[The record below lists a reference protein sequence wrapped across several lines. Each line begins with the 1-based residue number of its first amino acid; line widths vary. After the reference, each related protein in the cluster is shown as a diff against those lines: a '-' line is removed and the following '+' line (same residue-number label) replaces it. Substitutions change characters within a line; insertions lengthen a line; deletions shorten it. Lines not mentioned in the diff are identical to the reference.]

1 MQHLAAFARRGR
13 YCLLPTLLFA
23 FSITFGQDYE
33 QLRQQKLNS
42 LDLSGLG
49 QRLFLNAGV
58 TTKHEIDHFKNLNKN
73 EKTLAEPVS
82 AEEWQNLYDRLVDTD
97 LRPANI
103 RLAELTQLIE
113 TNAAKLTSS
122 NVVPIGIINL
132 EGIYLSDQEL
142 AQNETSKKA
151 GRAVDFTK
159 YETVRIVS
167 SAALQEDLYQ
177 AKVSFYISNALNID
191 NHAEKVSALEIDFND
206 GGGFTTYPISG
217 QLILHE
223 FQSIGEHRI
232 NIRFQVGS
240 VAYTFETKVNVKQM
254 VRYPYEEFDITA
266 KPFSTASPEA
276 DSTARTAF
284 VGGTIRIIKG
294 CDEILN
300 KPIIVAEGF
309 DMGQDVNL
317 DVLEARYRTPLN
329 QFLLEG
335 YDLVLL
341 DYNDGRAAIQ
351 DNAQVLKAA
360 LELVNNQKSGNVEAI
375 VIGES
380 MSGLVARWA
389 LREMENSGQAHHV
402 QLLMCYDTPHQ
413 GANVPVG
420 LTQLMYDAH
429 PTLLT
434 KVILKFFAKGWRNYH
449 SALGT
454 QAARQLLLH
463 HAGHPNVGAKHPDFD
478 SFRTQLVN
486 LGNGGYPANCRNI
499 AVIHGSMNASDRV
512 LFNTYN
518 YGSRLLMSWT
528 PFGLQNTN
536 IDIHTND
543 LNKNS
548 SVFKFSAW
556 GIFSKKLGVNRKY
569 TSSLNDDF
577 LPGGRS
583 AARIPNKLFNGTSW
597 FEFCFVPTFSSIDFQ
612 GPRTTQLERELLN
625 IENMD
630 PTQTP
635 FVMIYGT
642 NENNAHVTPGTANFT
657 NVGLAEGLLTSN
669 PACPALPV
677 PPIPTIAPF
686 NTCYPFGEKRTTEDN
701 TANITV
707 SLKNASNGQYVH
719 NWTVLPSNQYFT
731 TTGDQITF
739 QAERVDHYEV
749 TCVRTYPNRRDL
761 SSTATAT
768 IWVYDCNSG
777 NLPAKPDE
785 DQLVFADAADVW
797 EGDFLLTTSVDSLA
811 VFAHYFPVTK
821 ILYASLQNGTFI
833 PRSKLKASGMFD
845 EFAALFA
852 ENDPSNPLPV
862 HLIKFEARAEGKN
875 VLLSWSTSSE
885 INSEKFIIERSAS
898 GKDWNAIG
906 QVTAQKLSDEQKEY
920 AFYDSNVELK
930 AAFYRLKMVDSD
942 STFAYSRIENLQF
955 DGSQSALFP
964 NPVGID
970 GLLQLPEGANAADI
984 TIFDLSGVKVYEK
997 NGAATQINVE
1007 KLSPGNYIVRIRLK
1021 DGTETSQLVVK
1032 K

>member
-1 MQHLAAFARRGR
+1 MQHLAVARRGR

-33 QLRQQKLNS
+33 QLRQQKINS
-42 LDLSGLG
+42 LDLSGL
-49 QRLFLNAGV
+49 RKTLFLNIGV
-58 TTKHEIDHFKNLNKN
+58 TNQNEINHFKNQNKN
-73 EKTLAEPVS
+73 QKQAAEPVS
-82 AEEWQNLYDRLVDTD
+82 SEEWQNLYERLVDTD
-97 LRPANI
+97 LRPDHE
-103 RLAELTQLIE
+103 RLPELTKLVE
-113 TNAAKLTSS
+113 TNASKLTK
-122 NVVPIGIINL
+122 NNTIPIGFINL
-132 EGIYLSDQEL
+132 EGIYLSVEEL
-142 AQNETSKKA
+142 AKNEVSKKA
-151 GRAVDFTK
+151 GKKVDFSK
-159 YETVRIVS
+159 YEKVKIVS
-167 SAALQEDLYQ
+167 AAVMQEDLYQ
-177 AKVSFYISNALNID
+177 ADVSFQLDGELNIS
-191 NHAEKVSALEIDFND
+191 NHAEKINIVEIDFND
-206 GGGFTTYPISG
+206 GHGFTGYSVTKQSIP
-217 QLILHE
+217 HH
-223 FQSIGEHRI
+223 FTSIGEHSI
-232 NIRFQVGS
+232 KIRFAIGS
-240 VAYTFETKVNVKQM
+240 VNYFFETKVNVRQLERLK
-254 VRYPYEEFDITA
+254 PYKELEVTA
-266 KPFSTASPEA
+266 RPFLSSAS
-276 DSTARTAF
+276 DSTARTAL
-284 VGGTIRIIKG
+284 VGGNIRIIKG
-294 CDEILN
+294 CDQILD
-300 KPIIVAEGF
+300 KPIIIAEGF

-317 DVLEARYRTPLN
+317 DAIEANYRDQLN
-329 QFLLEG
+329 QFLIEG
-335 YDLVLL
+335 YDLVLV
-341 DYNDGRAAIQ
+341 DYKDGRAAIQ
-351 DNAQVLKAA
+351 DNAQVLKGVI
-360 LELVNNQKSGNVEAI
+360 ELVNTQKTGNIESI

-389 LREMENSGQAHHV
+389 LREMENAGQSHHV
-402 QLLMCYDTPHQ
+402 RLLLCYDTPHQ

-420 LTQLMYDAH
+420 VTQLAYDAS
-429 PTLLT
+429 PSLLSN
-434 KVILKFFAKGWRNYH
+434 VILKFFAKTWRNYYL
-449 SALGT
+449 ALGT
-454 QAARQLLLH
+454 PAARQLMLH
-463 HAGHPNVGAKHPDFD
+463 QVGHPNLGKKHPDFD
-478 SFRTQLVN
+478 SFRTQLLA

-499 AVIHGSMNASDRV
+499 AVIHGSMNASDRT
-512 LFNTYN
+512 LFDDYT
-518 YGSRLLMSWT
+518 YGSRLLLSWT
-528 PFGLQNTN
+528 PYILQNSN

-543 LNKNS
+543 LNKNN
-548 SVFKFSAW
+548 SVFKFASW
-556 GIFSKKLGVNRKY
+556 GILSKKLGVNRKY
-569 TSSLNDDF
+569 TSPLNDDF
-577 LPGGRS
+577 LPGGLTS
-583 AARIPNKLFNGTSW
+583 FGVPNKLFGNKTY
-597 FEFCFVPTFSSIDFQ
+597 FNFCFVPTFSSIDYQ
-612 GPRTTQLERELLN
+612 GPRTTQTERELLN
-625 IENMD
+625 VWNVD
-630 PTQTP
+630 QAQSP
-635 FVMIYGT
+635 FAAVYGT
-642 NENNAHVTPGTANFT
+642 NENTQHVNAGSATFIVM
-657 NVGLAEGLLTSN
+657 GLAEGLLTSN